1 MESINSY
8 SDSYLRI
15 EQIIRK
21 AELSLSELEH
31 LLDDLVRQNQL
42 TSAEQQALLALAWET
57 SINDKPSA

>member
-31 LLDDLVRQNQL
+31 LLDDLVSQNQL
-42 TSAEQQALLALAWET
+42 TSAEQQALLALAWAT
-57 SINDKPSA
+57 SINDKPPA